1 MENQC
6 SISIFTDLAKT
17 STLEVM
23 KMSPNLKDNSKMVEP
38 MQRERYVLRGFTKG
52 LGGVIKGL
60 WGVIKVLL
68 AFSSKFVK
76 VEKILKGSLV
86 LIPLPSPTVK
96 IQIMDGKVCL
106 RCKGKKLLSIVN
118 KLFVFKSLLTMPSNV
133 LPLHL
138 KQTVLPMI

>member
-1 MENQC
+1 MRIRQNMWWAHKGFKEMENQC

-38 MQRERYVLRGFTKG
+38 IQRERYVLRGVNKG

-60 WGVIKVLL
+60 AGDIKVLW

-76 VEKILKGSLV
+76 GYENEPEFEGQKQNGRTTAEGEVCINVLGGINKGLGGVIKV
-86 LIPLPSPTVK
+86 L
-96 IQIMDGKVCL
+96 G
-106 RCKGKKLLSIVN
+106 
-118 KLFVFKSLLTMPSNV
+118 VFK
-133 LPLHL
+133 PLR
-138 KQTVLPMI
+138 